1 MRRVMLTTL
10 ATVALATTGAAQ
22 TIRVTV
28 NGDPVTFNGVGPQSV
43 GGRILVPLRGVMEKL
58 GAYVGF
64 DGPSKT
70 VTANRGDVDLTL
82 ILGERTARLNGRAV
96 TLDVPAQQ
104 VRGST
109 LVPLRFMGEALGA
122 QVLWDAPSMTVQIL
136 TDGASP
142 TPNPDNPTSGGG
154 NTVDIDNFS
163 IEAPTGG
170 LKVGSIVRFLLR
182 GEPGGVANVQ
192 VPGLADRIPLREV
205 SRGRYEGEYRVTANS
220 SGLSGGAAIASLKVG
235 SRERLIQS
243 SENVR
248 VDSNMPVIE
257 DLVPATN
264 TRTAQNRPNISAS
277 YIDEGTGVDRAQ
289 VKLTL
294 DGDDVTR
301 SANVTDRFVSYR
313 PEKALKAGKHEVV
326 LTVRD
331 RTGNVAKQTWSFTVG
346 NQADV
351 VRAFNTD
358 GTGDVRPGDVISFT
372 LVGDPG
378 ATVVANVKGKI
389 KNLPLRETRPGEYT
403 GQYTVR
409 SNDQF
414 FNDKVTARF
423 KSKDGEVYNVDA
435 TERLAA
441 NARPKAPSITSP
453 ADGATIGDSVTFKG
467 KAAPGS
473 KVRIQVAYKTSLFG
487 VVPQNGSLG
496 ETTVDVKEDGTFTS
510 GAIEISSIRN
520 GKNTVYTVTFTVLG
534 NGGRESDSETL
545 TLKK

>member
-28 NGDPVTFNGVGPQSV
+28 NGDPVVFNGVGPQSV

-64 DGPSKT
+64 DGATKT
-70 VTANRGDVDLTL
+70 VTANRGDVDLSL
-82 ILGERTARLNGRAV
+82 VLGERTANLNGRAV
-96 TLDVPAQQ
+96 TMDVPAQQ

-122 QVLWDAPSMTVQIL
+122 QVLWDAPSMTVQIV
-136 TDGASP
+136 TDGGGTTVP
-142 TPNPDNPTSGGG
+142 TNPNTGTTEG
-154 NTVDIDNFS
+154 VRIDSFNA
-163 IEAPTGG
+163 EAPTGG
-170 LKVGSIVRFLLR
+170 LKAGSIVRFTLV
-182 GEPGGVANVQ
+182 GEPGGAANVQ
-192 VPGLADRIPLREV
+192 VPGLADRIPLKEV
-205 SRGRYEGEYRVTANS
+205 SRGRYEGEYRMTANS
-220 SGLSGGAAIASLKVG
+220 SGLSGGAVIASLKVG
-235 SRERLIQS
+235 AKERLIQA
-243 SENVR
+243 SENIR
-248 VDSNMPVIE
+248 VDSSLPIIE

-277 YIDEGTGVDRAQ
+277 FIDEGTGIDRDQ
-289 VKLTL
+289 VKLAL
-294 DGDDVTR
+294 DGVDVTR

-313 PEKALKAGKHEVV
+313 PEKVLKPGKHEVI

-351 VRAFNTD
+351 VKAFNTD
-358 GTGDVRPGDVISFT
+358 GTGDIRPGDVINFT
-372 LVGDPG
+372 LLGEPG
-378 ATVVANVKGKI
+378 GTVVANVKGKI
-389 KNLPLRETRPGEYT
+389 RNLVLRETKPGEYT
-403 GQYTVR
+403 GQYTVK

-414 FNDKVTARF
+414 FNDQVTARY
-423 KSKDGEVYNVDA
+423 KSKSGENYTINA

-441 NARPKAPSITSP
+441 NARPNPPSITSP
-453 ADGATIGDSVTFKG
+453 ADGSTIGDSVTFKG
-467 KAAPGS
+467 RAAPGS

-487 VVPQNGSLG
+487 VVPQTGSLG
-496 ETTVDVKEDGTFTS
+496 EATVDVKEDGTFTS
-510 GAIEISSIRN
+510 SAIEIASIRN

-534 NGGRESDSETL
+534 NGGRESDAETI